1 MQVVISTPN
10 NTHFPFAK
18 QALQAGKH
26 VLIEKPMC
34 ITAAQ
39 GEELNKI
46 AQEKG
51 VVLSVYQNRRWDAD
65 FLTVQK
71 LLKSGKVRQ
80 ALMYVE
86 KAGTDGSWASLSSS
100 TPTTTD
106 TAPFPRTT
114 RPERRGKSSRDST
127 TT

>member
-1 MQVVISTPN
+1 MISTPN

-34 ITAAQ
+34 ITAAE
-39 GEELNKI
+39 GEELNNI
-46 AQEKG
+46 ALEKG

-71 LLKSGKVRQ
+71 LLQSGKVRWVVHLCEGNR
-80 ALMYVE
+80 LMI
-86 KAGTDGSWASLSSS
+86 A
-100 TPTTTD
+100 
-106 TAPFPRTT
+106 
-114 RPERRGKSSRDST
+114 RRACRV
-127 TT
+127 